1 MAVFSQYDRTINP
14 FLHNKGQNTTDNG
27 WFVPIVGEIGW
38 FWRNLGG
45 TPTTNV
51 KEIWEPHLILTDPY
65 SGVPKIYSRIL
76 LMRLAVES

>member
-1 MAVFSQYDRTINP
+1 
-14 FLHNKGQNTTDNG
+14 
-27 WFVPIVGEIGW
+27 VPIVGEIGR

-51 KEIWEPHLILTDPY
+51 KEIWEPLLILTPPY